1 MERRGGYMESSARRD
16 SPLLT
21 PREIYERLDRYV
33 IGQEAAKR
41 AVAIAAHN
49 HLKRV
54 QARRLR
60 RTSLLKKSNILLIG
74 PTGSGKTHIARNLA
88 EILSVPFTTVD
99 ATEYTEAGYYG
110 KDVEVM
116 VADLLFKAN
125 HSVEDTQR
133 GIIFIDEVDKIARRS
148 QGARNGAGS
157 RDIGGEGVQQ
167 ALLKLL
173 EGREVFVPMNVT
185 QAWNRGDF
193 VPIDTRDILFI
204 CAGTFSDLHE
214 YGGSADAR
222 PLGFG
227 ALEPQK
233 VRRRITTKQLVDYGI
248 LAEFLG
254 RLPVVVQLDL
264 LGEPELLR
272 VLTEPPDSIVREFKE
287 LLGLDGIEL
296 EFAEGALRE
305 VVRFSVEKGL
315 GARGLRS
322 ILEYVMADV
331 MFEAPEHRRRQ
342 VTVDEG
348 FVRARLVGLEPG
360 AQLGL

>member
-1 MERRGGYMESSARRD
+1 MESSARRD
-16 SPLLT
+16 SPLMT
-21 PREIYERLDRYV
+21 PREIYERLDRFV

-49 HLKRV
+49 HLKRI

-185 QAWNRGDF
+185 QTFNRGDF

-214 YGGSADAR
+214 YGGNVDSR

-227 ALEPQK
+227 AQDVQK
-233 VRRRITTKQLVDYGI
+233 VHRRVTTKQLVDFGM

-254 RLPVVVQLDL
+254 RLPVVVQLEL

-272 VLTEPPDSIVREFKE
+272 VLTEPPDSIIREYRE

-296 EFAEGALRE
+296 ELTEDALRE
-305 VVRFSVEKGL
+305 VVRFSIDKGL

-322 ILEYVMADV
+322 ILEHVMSDV
-331 MFEAPEHRRRQ
+331 MFEAPEHRRHQ
-342 VTVDEG
+342 VTVDQD
-348 FVRARLVGLEPG
+348 FVRSRLAGLEASAGLG
-360 AQLGL
+360 A

>member
-1 MERRGGYMESSARRD
+1 MESSARRD
-16 SPLLT
+16 SPLMT
-21 PREIYERLDRYV
+21 PREIYERLDRFV

-49 HLKRV
+49 HLKRI

-185 QAWNRGDF
+185 QTFNRGDF
-193 VPIDTRDILFI
+193 VPVDTRDILFI

-214 YGGSADAR
+214 YGGNVDSR

-227 ALEPQK
+227 AQDIQK
-233 VRRRITTKQLVDYGI
+233 VRRRITTKQLVDFGI

-272 VLTEPPDSIVREFKE
+272 VLTEPPDSIVREYRE

-296 EFAEGALRE
+296 ELTDDALRE
-305 VVRFSVEKGL
+305 VVRFSIDKGL

-322 ILEYVMADV
+322 ILEHVMSDV

-342 VTVDEG
+342 ITVDQD
-348 FVRARLVGLEPG
+348 FVRARLGGLEASAGLG
-360 AQLGL
+360 A

>member
-1 MERRGGYMESSARRD
+1 MESSARRD
-16 SPLLT
+16 LPLLT

-49 HLKRV
+49 HLKRI

-60 RTSLLKKSNILLIG
+60 RTSLLRKSNILLIG
-74 PTGSGKTHIARNLA
+74 PTGRGKTHIARNLA
-88 EILSVPFTTVD
+88 EILAVPFTTVD

-125 HSVEDTQR
+125 HSIEDTQR
-133 GIIFIDEVDKIARRS
+133 GIIFIDEVDKIARRT

-167 ALLKLL
+167 SLLKLL
-173 EGREVFVPMNVT
+173 EGREVYVPMNVS

-204 CAGTFSDLHE
+204 CAGTFSDLLQ
-214 YGGSADAR
+214 YGGAESR

-227 ALEPQK
+227 AQVGPQ
-233 VRRRITTKQLVDYGI
+233 VRRRISTRQLVDYGM
-248 LAEFLG
+248 LSEFLG
-254 RLPVVVQLDL
+254 RLPVVVQLEL
-264 LGEPELLR
+264 LGEEELLR
-272 VLTEPPDSIVREFKE
+272 VLTEPPDSIVREFQE
-287 LLGLDGIEL
+287 LLEVDGIEL
-296 EFAEGALRE
+296 EFAQEALRE
-305 VVRFSVEKGL
+305 VVRFSVKKEL

-322 ILEYVMADV
+322 ILEHVMGDV
-331 MFEAPEHRRRQ
+331 MFEAPELRRRH
-342 VTVDEG
+342 VKVDGE
-348 FVRARLVGLEPG
+348 FVRARLGDLEGAGVGL
-360 AQLGL
+360 

>member
-1 MERRGGYMESSARRD
+1 MESSARRD
-16 SPLLT
+16 SPLMT
-21 PREIYERLDRYV
+21 PREIYERLDRFV

-49 HLKRV
+49 HLKRI
-54 QARRLR
+54 QARRMR

-148 QGARNGAGS
+148 QSARNGAGS

-214 YGGSADAR
+214 YGGTSDVRAM
-222 PLGFG
+222 GFG
-227 ALEPQK
+227 AQELQK
-233 VRRRITTKQLVDYGI
+233 VRKRITTKQLVEYGM

-272 VLTEPPDSIVREFKE
+272 VLTEPQDSIIREYRE

-296 EFAEGALRE
+296 DVTEEALRE
-305 VVRFSVEKGL
+305 VVRFSIEKGL

-322 ILEYVMADV
+322 ILEHVMSDV

-342 VTVDEG
+342 FTVDQD
-348 FVRARLVGLEPG
+348 FVRTRLGGLESHVGLG
-360 AQLGL
+360 A

>member
-1 MERRGGYMESSARRD
+1 MESSARRE

-49 HLKRV
+49 HLKRI
-54 QARRLR
+54 QARKLR
-60 RTSLLKKSNILLIG
+60 RTSLLKKTNILLIG

-214 YGGSADAR
+214 YGSTDSR

-227 ALEPQK
+227 AQDARK
-233 VRRRITTKQLVDYGI
+233 VRRRITLKQLVDFGM

-264 LGEPELLR
+264 LGEPELLK
-272 VLTEPPDSIVREFKE
+272 VLTEPPDSIVREYRE

-296 EFAEGALRE
+296 EFTDGALRE
-305 VVRFSVEKGL
+305 VVRFSVDKGL

-322 ILEYVMADV
+322 ILEHVMSDV
-331 MFEAPEHRRRQ
+331 MFEAPEHRRRELK
-342 VTVDEG
+342 VDEG
-348 FVRARLVGLEPG
+348 FVRSRLGGLEG
-360 AQLGL
+360 AQLGV